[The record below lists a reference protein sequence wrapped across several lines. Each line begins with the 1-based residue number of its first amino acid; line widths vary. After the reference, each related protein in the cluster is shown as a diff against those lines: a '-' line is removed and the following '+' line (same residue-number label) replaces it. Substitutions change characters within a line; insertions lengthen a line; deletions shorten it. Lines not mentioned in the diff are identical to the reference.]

1 MAPIVIQFPNCRP
14 EEVPMEEVFFVLKV
28 KGLSIDGT
36 IDPGCECFGYVAHIR
51 KGMKGA
57 TENFFNGT
65 TIQSKPNFVTIY
77 EKRWGTMEDLST
89 RDLG

>member
-1 MAPIVIQFPNCRP
+1 
-14 EEVPMEEVFFVLKV
+14 MEEGFFVLKV

-36 IDPGCECFGYVAHIR
+36 IDPGCERFGYVAHIC

-65 TIQSKPNFVTIY
+65 KIQLKPNFVTIY
-77 EKRWGTMEDLST
+77 KKRWGTMEDLST

>member
-1 MAPIVIQFPNCRP
+1 MGPLIQ
-14 EEVPMEEVFFVLKV
+14 VLR
-28 KGLSIDGT
+28 
-36 IDPGCECFGYVAHIR
+36 FGYVAHIC

-57 TENFFNGT
+57 TEKKFNGT
-65 TIQSKPNFVTIY
+65 KIQLKSNFVTIY